1 MGYFSK
7 SADTGRLND
16 AGTLPGWNG
25 WSPQCGLARV
35 RENPDHMTKPVGPL
49 FDCAVAEWVK
59 SAMRTPSVR
68 GETYRTTRLKRLVV
82 ARLCRGGMGGSP
94 QCGLDDVNTECTALA
109 AGSTNWSLCRGGV
122 GGVRIAD

>member
-82 ARLCRGGMGGSP
+82 ARLCRGG
-94 QCGLDDVNTECTALA
+94 
-109 AGSTNWSLCRGGV
+109 V
-122 GGVRIAD
+122 GGVRSADSTMSIRSARL